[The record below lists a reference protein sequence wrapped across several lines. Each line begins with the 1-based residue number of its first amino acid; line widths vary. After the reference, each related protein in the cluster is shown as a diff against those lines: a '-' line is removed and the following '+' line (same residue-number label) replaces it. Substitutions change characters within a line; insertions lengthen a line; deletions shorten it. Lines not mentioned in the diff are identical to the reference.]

1 MGKQNSIIANFES
14 TAFLCNYASLIGF
27 EYNTTKRN
35 VTELPCYK
43 SHLLGDV
50 QHLSEISFYSREVT
64 AKIESL
70 LLEIAHSKLQTK
82 VIFALNDEK
91 HQRCFLHSIENEIHN
106 FANFRFNIT
115 VLEQSCET
123 YLETVHVFQRSDLSV
138 DYHPRAVYNGLD
150 RRIELSAHEHNTLT
164 LWTQGYSSK
173 EIASFLHLS
182 PHTVN
187 DYKQRL
193 YEKFRTVSIYQLIRH
208 ARKEK
213 FI

>member
-1 MGKQNSIIANFES
+1 MKKQDSIIVDFDS
-14 TAFLCNYASLIGF
+14 IPFLCNYASLLGF
-27 EYNTTKRN
+27 EYKSTENSI
-35 VTELPCYK
+35 TELDCYK
-43 SHLLGDV
+43 S
-50 QHLSEISFYSREVT
+50 
-64 AKIESL
+64 SL
-70 LLEIAHSKLQTK
+70 LNGITQLRDVPFYTPDVAKNIELLLFDLVHSKQQSKIT
-82 VIFALNDEK
+82 FALNDEK
-91 HQRCFLHSIENEIHN
+91 HQRCFLHSIENQPHKHTH
-106 FANFRFNIT
+106 FRFNIT
-115 VLEQSCET
+115 VIEQACET
-123 YLETVHVFQRSDLSV
+123 YLETVHVFQRADQGL
-138 DYHPRAVYNGLD
+138 DYHTKAVYNGLD